1 MRISVTELDAY
12 RRYRDQEDVELEQLL
27 LQLRKLEPPSQ
38 AMLAGKA
45 FHYVL
50 EHAKPGEELTTAKV
64 DDFTFRFQLD
74 CALELPRVRELKGE
88 IVVMTSVGPVT
99 LVGVVDGLDGPVIDY
114 KLTSRFDA
122 ERYADSYQWRCYLV
136 MFNAEEFSYRVFVQR
151 EDTHTGDIVVYEYHP
166 FSFYAYPGMREHVLR
181 EVEQFAVFLAKH
193 LPERVQVKEAA

>member
-114 KLTSRFDA
+114 KLTSRFEA
-122 ERYADSYQWRCYLV
+122 ERYADSYQWRCYLL
-136 MFNAEEFSYRVFVQR
+136 MFGMSKTAAESR
-151 EDTHTGDIVVYEYHP
+151 H
-166 FSFYAYPGMREHVLR
+166 M
-181 EVEQFAVFLAKH
+181 
-193 LPERVQVKEAA
+193 ERVAAIGCVVCRRLYGRFVPCQLHHVAEGSGLRSNFGVVGLVR